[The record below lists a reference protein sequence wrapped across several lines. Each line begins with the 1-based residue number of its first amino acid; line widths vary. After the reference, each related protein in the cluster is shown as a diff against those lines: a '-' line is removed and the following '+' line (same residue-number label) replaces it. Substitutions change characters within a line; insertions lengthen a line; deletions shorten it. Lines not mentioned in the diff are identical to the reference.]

1 MLQAVRMSCADADR
15 RGSMP
20 RVLVDL
26 PTGNR
31 RTQRPF
37 LLKTTRLAMMTSPP
51 DGFFHGKERRHL
63 LPSAPVWWR

>member
-37 LLKTTRLAMMTSPP
+37 LLKTTRLAMMTRPP
-51 DGFFHGKERRHL
+51 AMAHQPAGRIF
-63 LPSAPVWWR
+63 SW